1 MDLFSMKY
9 HFYAIWKEKEK
20 SLIKLGQGEGKVKL
34 AEKQVGKDKYPLLT
48 DILVMFFWEPM
59 LPIWQF
65 PLFDICYCCF
75 TAFWSFKLTSYGY
88 LTYCNIS
95 LDYYAK
101 VT

>member
-1 MDLFSMKY
+1 MSQVKNEPIINLFSKSKTC

-48 DILVMFFWEPM
+48 DILVMFFWEPA

-65 PLFDICYCCF
+65 PLFDILQPF
-75 TAFWSFKLTSYGY
+75 GVWKP
-88 LTYCNIS
+88 N
-95 LDYYAK
+95 
-101 VT
+101 